1 MVRWW
6 VTTAADP
13 HTTAPTASVIRL
25 RRCSARAARLVSAS
39 THRNSAIAM
48 PS

>member
-6 VTTAADP
+6 VTTAPAAV
-13 HTTAPTASVIRL
+13 TTDAATSAY
-25 RRCSARAARLVSAS
+25 RRRRAGVRAARLVSAS
-39 THRNSAIAM
+39 THRNSGIAT